1 MNGGRKPLSD
11 HARLGGIASDVAGD
25 GRNRS
30 RDAEEVAIGQQA
42 LRSARRRRPGTIM
55 AGEVAARL
63 EDASGG
69 GRCSGVIEDAEGI
82 KVRSESAPYRFSS
95 WAESKRSPFVLYF

>member
-11 HARLGGIASDVAGD
+11 HSRLGVIASDVAGD

-42 LRSARRRRPGTIM
+42 LRSARMRRPDTIM
-55 AGEVAARL
+55 AGEVAARV

-69 GRCSGVIEDAEGI
+69 GSMLGRSRRRRGESRFGVRGARTI
-82 KVRSESAPYRFSS
+82 
-95 WAESKRSPFVLYF
+95 